1 VPETRADARLV
12 VAAFDVDGT
21 LTTRDCVTP
30 FLLRATRGRLP
41 LALVRR
47 PLALGAALFH
57 RDRDRLKELAAGSL
71 RGLDAAG
78 LDRLGVAFARG
89 FVSERLRPDTTARLR
104 RHLTLGHTVVLASA
118 SLEPYV
124 VPIGESLGVHGV
136 VCTRLEQDASG
147 RLTGRLQGA
156 NCRGPEKARRL
167 RAWLEAEGLA
177 DAEVWAYGD
186 SAGDKEL
193 LGAADHPVWVRRVEI
208 LPEPLG

>member
-1 VPETRADARLV
+1 M
-12 VAAFDVDGT
+12 AAFDVDGT

-30 FLLRATRGRLP
+30 FLLRATRGRVL
-41 LALVRR
+41 LALLLR
-47 PLALGAALFH
+47 PLALGGALLH
-57 RDRDRLKELAAGSL
+57 RDRDRLKELAASSL
-71 RGLDAAG
+71 SGLDAAG
-78 LDRLGVAFARG
+78 LDRLGAVFAG
-89 FVSERLRPDTTARLR
+89 DFVSERLRPDTTARLA
-104 RHLTLGHTVVLASA
+104 RHLALGHTVVLASA

-124 VPIGESLGVHGV
+124 IPIGETLGVHGV

-186 SAGDKEL
+186 SEGDAEL
-193 LGAADHPVWVRRVEI
+193 LAQADHPVWVRRVEI